1 MRLSL
6 QSKWWKNRM
15 NIKLEINPL
24 WFIVYPVEIV
34 GLTIMFWQLGFL
46 TTFGILLF
54 VAAGGIHHGHVY
66 K

>member
-1 MRLSL
+1 
-6 QSKWWKNRM
+6 M